1 LTNQETQKERSPKG
15 LEMLKDDIVEN
26 EIIQQEQR
34 SLEEKQP
41 IFVVVDNN
49 TGVDIIDS
57 IVAMESLE
65 NLNPCPTTN

>member
-1 LTNQETQKERSPKG
+1 
-15 LEMLKDDIVEN
+15 MLKDDIVES

-34 SLEEKQP
+34 SLSKKQP

-49 TGVDIIDS
+49 IGVDIIDS

-65 NLNPCPTTN
+65 NSNPCPTTN